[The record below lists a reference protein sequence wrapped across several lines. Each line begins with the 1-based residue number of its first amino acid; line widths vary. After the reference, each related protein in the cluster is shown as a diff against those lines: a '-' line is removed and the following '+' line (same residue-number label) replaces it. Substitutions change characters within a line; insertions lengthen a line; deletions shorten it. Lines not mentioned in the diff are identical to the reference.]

1 MIQMEVN
8 NVSVELKPQERQIF
22 AQLLNSMLPAMVG
35 GKKIIELLC
44 SIIAEGDKRGIE
56 KTNPTY
62 QAALWAMYQ
71 IGVRGVRVNNETN
84 NADLKTEKS
93 TEFDKQPFETHFT
106 LGNISTGRAMV
117 ASMILFTNRN
127 MRVNQVMQ
135 PVVPQTIE
143 MMKPTNEAVMKSR
156 LAGEEIHITAA
167 RYFMKMIEAGHAM
180 DSAEVRCALQV
191 LADLSVAAFSYSV
204 ENKTINIEGFNEAN
218 ACALAYMQGMDVDQ
232 ISQMHSR
239 VAGANA
245 RMRGAPNRPVEMA
258 RRRRS

>member
-8 NVSVELKPQERQIF
+8 NVPIELKPQDRQVF
-22 AQLLNSMLPAMVG
+22 TQLMNSILPAMVG
-35 GKKIIELLC
+35 GKKLIELLC
-44 SIIAEGDKRGIE
+44 SILSEGSKRGIE
-56 KTNPTY
+56 TTNPTY
-62 QAALWAMYQ
+62 QAVLWAMYQ
-71 IGVRGVRVNNETN
+71 VGVRGIRINNETN

-93 TEFDKQPFETHFT
+93 TEFDKQPFESHFT
-106 LGNISTGRAMV
+106 TGNITTGRAMV

-143 MMKPTNEAVMKSR
+143 MMKPTNEAVMKAR
-156 LAGEEIHITAA
+156 LAGEDIHITAA
-167 RYFMKMIEAGHAM
+167 RYFVRMIEAGHSM
-180 DSAEVRCALQV
+180 ESPEVRCALQV

-218 ACALAYMQGMDVDQ
+218 ACALAYLQGVDAEHIAQ
-232 ISQMHSR
+232 VHKR
-239 VAGANA
+239 AVGANA
-245 RMRGAPNRPVEMA
+245 RMRGAPTPPVPMA